1 MKRTFST
8 FLLVASLAAG
18 LSAQKQPAEAAR
30 SAAVRKEFMKKSGHP
45 NGWTGHVVDHIVPLC
60 AGGPDAVENMQWQRA
75 DVALQKDRYEK
86 ALCQAMK
93 KQGLTMVKAESHQQ

>member
-1 MKRTFST
+1 MRSLFFASMIAAM
-8 FLLVASLAAG
+8 LVPSAF
-18 LSAQKQPAEAAR
+18 AQKQPSEADR
-30 SAAVRKEFMKKSGHP
+30 SAAVRREFMKKSGHP
-45 NGWTGHVVDHIVPLC
+45 NGWAGHVVDHVVPLC

-93 KQGLTMVKAESHQQ
+93 KLGLTMVKAGS